1 MNYLFIQL
9 NNIDIPE
16 ERFDILSIGEG
27 IDVEMY
33 LESPAHLLTYKGEE
47 MTDVVEQ
54 SSIRE
59 DLGKYD
65 FMALIRKPMI
75 AVWMDT
81 EQREWEFENKEEADS
96 YYAVKTLSCTNLVQ
110 IFALGL
116 WMVKDCSVYSDL
128 SYWCNTD
135 TTYSSKNRR
144 SIQQLNAFGKAEMT
158 FFNSEEISDAFGYM
172 TPIMQIFAEA
182 RNNNAPI
189 DSVYSQGTHVLN
201 IEATLSNNGCS
212 FYRILILLQL
222 ARKTGLLCEK
232 ISWYC
237 AILESLFAIERNH
250 KKNVSEMTAAFITDT
265 EQEKMEVIHSMR
277 MAYKIRSEFV
287 HGSVSSLVGSNA
299 QAELGKLSSE
309 VDSYVRRALRKAF
322 FDENINNE
330 ETTEDKK
337 RVREYLRNNWPC

>member
-9 NNIDIPE
+9 NNIDIPQ

-59 DLGKYD
+59 DFGKYD

-144 SIQQLNAFGKAEMT
+144 SIQQLNAFGKAKMT

-201 IEATLSNNGCS
+201 IEAALSNNGCS

-287 HGSVSSLVGSNA
+287 HGSVSSLVCSNA

-322 FDENINNE
+322 FDENINYE

>member
-16 ERFDILSIGEG
+16 ERFDILSIGDG

-65 FMALIRKPMI
+65 FMGLIRKPMI

-144 SIQQLNAFGKAEMT
+144 SIQQLNAFGKAKMT

-201 IEATLSNNGCS
+201 IEAALSNNGCS

-299 QAELGKLSSE
+299 QAELEKLSSE

-322 FDENINNE
+322 FDENINYE

-337 RVREYLRNNWPC
+337 RVREYLKNNWPC

>member
-1 MNYLFIQL
+1 
-9 NNIDIPE
+9 
-16 ERFDILSIGEG
+16 
-27 IDVEMY
+27 
-33 LESPAHLLTYKGEE
+33 
-47 MTDVVEQ
+47 
-54 SSIRE
+54 
-59 DLGKYD
+59 
-65 FMALIRKPMI
+65 
-75 AVWMDT
+75 
-81 EQREWEFENKEEADS
+81 
-96 YYAVKTLSCTNLVQ
+96 
-110 IFALGL
+110 
-116 WMVKDCSVYSDL
+116 
-128 SYWCNTD
+128 
-135 TTYSSKNRR
+135 
-144 SIQQLNAFGKAEMT
+144 MT

-182 RNNNAPI
+182 RNNNSPI

-201 IEATLSNNGCS
+201 IEAALSNNGCS

-299 QAELGKLSSE
+299 QSELGKLSSE

-322 FDENINNE
+322 SDENINYE

-337 RVREYLRNNWPC
+337 RVREYLRNHWPC